1 MNRLRPALVGLVA
14 AVVVLLL
21 APACSVADP
30 PALTF
35 DDWTLTRSQLMDELN
50 ALNESPQVASALG
63 LTPSGTPQGGLAG
76 GSTTTSPSI
85 PTTDSATLLNTHVQ
99 FRMILQVAER
109 LGVPEPSAD
118 EVTTVRASAE
128 ESLQGATVPPELSDL
143 FSEAVTYAAIRPAVL
158 DALLADVDLTAEA
171 RVIYDDGI
179 ASGEITEQIC
189 LDAVVKAPDSFLQ
202 GGQPTPAEI
211 AASRADMEAVRTEL
225 VAGGDFAAAAAQS
238 DDPQVAEQQ
247 GDIGCVAPEQ
257 LEQNPQVAEAA
268 LTTEVGEISEVI
280 DLDGGF
286 LVLRVR
292 SRGVPTFEELQDA
305 IEQNL
310 QSQLPD
316 TKLAEALQAE
326 ARTASVEVDPLFGR
340 WDAEQGQVLT
350 PEGATRPPVTI
361 REIGEDE
368 IMVPQT
374 LPAELTPAP

>member
-1 MNRLRPALVGLVA
+1 M
-14 AVVVLLL
+14 
-21 APACSVADP
+21 
-30 PALTF
+30 
-35 DDWTLTRSQLMDELN
+35 
-50 ALNESPQVASALG
+50 
-63 LTPSGTPQGGLAG
+63 
-76 GSTTTSPSI
+76 
-85 PTTDSATLLNTHVQ
+85 
-99 FRMILQVAER
+99 
-109 LGVPEPSAD
+109 
-118 EVTTVRASAE
+118 
-128 ESLQGATVPPELSDL
+128 SDL

-158 DALLADVDLTAEA
+158 DALLADIDLTAEA
-171 RVIYDDGI
+171 RTIYDDGI

-189 LDAVVKAPDSFLQ
+189 LDAVVKAPDSFLE

-292 SRGVPTFEELQDA
+292 SRGVPTFEDLQDA

-350 PEGATRPPVTI
+350 PEGPRGRRSRSARSARTRSWSRRRCPPS
-361 REIGEDE
+361 
-368 IMVPQT
+368 
-374 LPAELTPAP
+374 